1 MKIIIAGGTGQ
12 VGRMLTRAFAGAD
25 HEVWTLTRSNP
36 SAGQHLMIT
45 WDGKSLGP
53 WAKALEGADVLINL
67 AGRSVNCRYNDTNR
81 LEIINSRIKSTRVL
95 GNALSQMSNPP
106 KVWLQA
112 STATIYAHTF
122 GPPNDEFTGTIGG
135 NEPNVPETWKFSID
149 VAQAW
154 ENAFNE
160 TPLQNTRKVLL
171 RSSMVMSPDRDG
183 IFDTL
188 LRLVRR
194 GLGGSAGN
202 GRQFVSWIHEN
213 DFVRALNWIIDN
225 PDLDGAVNV
234 CSPNPLPNAEFMRAL
249 RDAAGMKFGLPASK
263 WMLEVG
269 AVLMQTETELIL
281 KSRKV
286 VPGKLLRSGFSF
298 EYPEWS
304 TAAKELCSRRK

>member
-1 MKIIIAGGTGQ
+1 MKMIIAGGTGQ
-12 VGRMLTRAFAGAD
+12 IGRILTRAFTGAG
-25 HEVWTLTRSNP
+25 HEVRTLTRSNP
-36 SAGQHLMIT
+36 SAGQHRMIR
-45 WDGKSLGP
+45 WDGESLGP

-154 ENAFNE
+154 ENAFHE
-160 TPLQNTRKVLL
+160 TPLKNTRKVLL

-188 LRLVRR
+188 LRLVQR
-194 GLGGSAGN
+194 GLGGSAGD
-202 GRQFVSWIHEN
+202 GRQFVSWIHEQ
-213 DFVRALNWIIDN
+213 DFVRALTWIIEH
-225 PDLDGAVNV
+225 PDLGGAINV
-234 CSPNPLPNAEFMRAL
+234 CSPNPLPNAEFMRQL
-249 RDAAGMKFGLPASK
+249 REAAGKKLGLPASK
-263 WMLEVG
+263 WMLEIG
-269 AVLMQTETELIL
+269 AVFMRTETELIL
-281 KSRKV
+281 KSRRV
-286 VPGKLLRSGFSF
+286 VPGKLLKSNFCF

-304 TAAKELCSRRK
+304 TAAKELCSRRM

>member
-225 PDLDGAVNV
+225 PDLEGAVNV
-234 CSPNPLPNAEFMRAL
+234 CSPNPLSNAEFMRAL

-269 AVLMQTETELIL
+269 AVFMRTETELIL

-304 TAAKELCSRRK
+304 TAAKELCSRRM